1 MAVIILKGQK
11 AGIMKRDN
19 LPLEITEKSKSKI
32 SMALSIITLLLLS
45 LILTQVDKA
54 FVTADKKAASN
65 KAREEQQ
72 KEAEDSQETTTSSVN
87 ILAAGN
93 NIFDDNILLSGQADA
108 AAWNYDQLYSLIRD
122 QIGQADLSIVSQE
135 SVLTTDHNLTSAGP
149 VYSTPAEAGTALV
162 NAGFDIIAS
171 ATDHVDDFGSEYMN
185 HMLEF
190 WRSSCPDTTVLG
202 VHNSQEDADS
212 IRVIEKNQI
221 KIAFL
226 NYTFGSS
233 TGSAKNEQPF
243 LVDYLEREKV
253 TNAITQAKSISDCII
268 FLAHWGT
275 LDNAVPNEYQ
285 NQWAQ
290 FLLQQG
296 VTVLIGTHPQVL
308 QPYHMLSDA
317 NGNEMLVYYSLGNL
331 VSGAQSSPQLLGGLA
346 KFTLE
351 KTTSGET
358 STVKVTASALDP
370 IVMHYSENMNICNVY
385 PLAAYTDTLAQSHGV
400 LALDYYSTME
410 VSSLQNLFNYIM
422 NLPVT
427 PSGGLNLLD
436 YSFNPDT
443 TLSGPDGSIVYPGE
457 IEAANSSD
465 GSLGTLLQV
474 MSGEISVSS
483 QNLQTE

>member
-1 MAVIILKGQK
+1 
-11 AGIMKRDN
+11 MKRDY
-19 LPLEITEKSKSKI
+19 LPLEITEKNKSRI
-32 SMALSIITLLLLS
+32 SMALSILTLLLLS

-54 FVTADKKAASN
+54 FVSAGKKAASKEN
-65 KAREEQQ
+65 EESQGGNQ
-72 KEAEDSQETTTSSVN
+72 ENQETSTSSVS

-93 NIFDDNILLSGQADA
+93 NIFDDNILLSGQTDA
-108 AAWNYDQLYSLIRD
+108 ANWNYDQLYSLIRD
-122 QIGQADLSIVSQE
+122 QISQADLSIAAQE
-135 SVLTTDHNLTSAGP
+135 SVLTTDHNLTSASP

-171 ATDHVDDFGSEYMN
+171 ATNHVDDFGSEYLN
-185 HMLEF
+185 HTLEF
-190 WRSSCPDTTVLG
+190 WRSTYPDTAVLG
-202 VHNSQEDADS
+202 IHSSQEDADS

-226 NYTFGSS
+226 NYTFGSN
-233 TGSAKNEQPF
+233 TGSAQNEQPY

-253 TNAITQAKSISDCII
+253 TNAITQAKSISDCIV

-296 VTVLIGTHPQVL
+296 VKVLIGTHPQVL

-331 VSGAQSSPQLLGGLA
+331 VSGAQSSPELLGGLA
-346 KFTLE
+346 RFTLE

-358 STVKVTASALDP
+358 STVKVTASTLDP

-400 LALDYYSTME
+400 LAIDYYSTMQ
-410 VSSLQNLFNYIM
+410 VSALQNLFDYIM

-427 PSGGLNLLD
+427 PSSGLNLLD

-443 TLSGPDGSIVYPGE
+443 TLSGPDGSILYPGE

-474 MSGEISVSS
+474 MSGEIAVTPQDS
-483 QNLQTE
+483 QAE